1 MWPNVLP
8 VILSLA
14 EVRQSALPDLSRQ
27 VRDEITICG
36 IRFFCLSARCK
47 RIGPPSTLCDQRRR
61 TNSP

>member
-47 RIGPPSTLCDQRRR
+47 RIGPPSNL
-61 TNSP
+61 